1 MKLLD
6 RIILTIYSLCF
17 VILAVVMLL
26 VSFKVISLNYCL
38 TYIRNI
44 YGRWET
50 GVAGLIFLIISIK
63 FLLSSIKRNKSYKKL
78 ISVNDMGEIRISD
91 TAIENI
97 VVSTVKDI
105 LGVKDVK
112 VSINSHKNNI
122 NLVIKIVATS
132 DRNVPETADDIRKY
146 VKENIERIT
155 GIKIKE
161 AEVIIENIITSNL

>member
-122 NLVIKIVATS
+122 N
-132 DRNVPETADDIRKY
+132 
-146 VKENIERIT
+146 
-155 GIKIKE
+155 
-161 AEVIIENIITSNL
+161 

>member
-1 MKLLD
+1 
-6 RIILTIYSLCF
+6 
-17 VILAVVMLL
+17 
-26 VSFKVISLNYCL
+26 
-38 TYIRNI
+38 
-44 YGRWET
+44 
-50 GVAGLIFLIISIK
+50 
-63 FLLSSIKRNKSYKKL
+63 
-78 ISVNDMGEIRISD
+78 MGEIRISD

>member
-1 MKLLD
+1 MGN
-6 RIILTIYSLCF
+6 RRS
-17 VILAVVMLL
+17 
-26 VSFKVISLNYCL
+26 
-38 TYIRNI
+38 
-44 YGRWET
+44 W
-50 GVAGLIFLIISIK
+50 LIFLIISIK

-78 ISVNDMGEIRISD
+78 ISVNDRRNKDSD

>member
-91 TAIENI
+91 TALENI